1 MASTSAKINV
11 IVDGLKQ
18 VQALERSLSKI
29 TSLTGKI
36 NGVSKTSGNAAA
48 VEKKITSLKEAQRA
62 SMIRTRSIG
71 DQIQKA
77 EEQGLNV
84 AKARR
89 AINRAARADAKGE
102 LLISKQQADA
112 AFRELKA
119 EQEITKEAKRQQQFR
134 SRDVMNKRMGTRS
147 TGRSSGPSALSS
159 GLVSGAFPLLFG
171 QGALGGLAGFGG
183 GFVGTTMGGQMGGF
197 AGGLVATAALQSIL
211 SFRDRITDLGNALNP
226 LTADINKL
234 TESLKLAGTQEAR
247 RIKFIEETQGK
258 QAALAEVTKSMAN
271 IIGQDGVQSLKNFS
285 NNMRSISKSFSSFGL
300 RLQAGFASFF
310 NNILEELRK
319 RFPGTF
325 GQPGTD
331 STRNIT
337 IDQENFNRKINENSN
352 IINARKIIEEELA
365 KKDKLEASNNIRSYG
380 APPPLL
386 NNMARRGSVMFPSQ
400 AEDLIKE
407 ERVGTLLDANIE
419 KINKKIKAQ
428 QDLINKEE
436 ASIENALR
444 ESAIKKL
451 DEETI
456 NNELK
461 TTTDNIG
468 LLKAKIKGKGEE
480 LLIDRQVEKIKKSLL
495 EKGVAESAIVD
506 ADIKKKLQQ
515 EASLQR
521 QLALVEEIRGLLASG
536 VTDAVMG
543 LIEGTKTLSESL
555 SGIARQLASMFL
567 NRAFGSMFDR
577 IFQAEGGYNRAGSF
591 KAFQYGGVVSSPT
604 LGMIGEG
611 GEPEYVIPSSKMDGA
626 MARYSAGARGGA
638 VIPGG
643 SGTSGTVAGSSGNTI
658 VEYTG
663 PVLNFNEDEYVP
675 KSAVP
680 EIINTAAKRGGESG
694 RAQAFSALKNSRS
707 QRATLGL

>member
-1 MASTSAKINV
+1 VASTSAKINV

-36 NGVSKTSGNAAA
+36 NGVGRSNA
-48 VEKKITSLKEAQRA
+48 VEKNTAKLQEAKEA
-62 SMIRTRSIG
+62 SMVRTRSIG

-77 EEQGLNV
+77 ADRGLNV

-89 AINRAARADAKGE
+89 AIDKASLANDQGKLKKAKA
-102 LLISKQQADA
+102 LTDA
-112 AFRELKA
+112 ALTELKA
-119 EQEITKEAKRQQQFR
+119 EQATTKELAEQVKFSKLLSTIRG
-134 SRDVMNKRMGTRS
+134 SRGGGSARPNKFNDRGT
-147 TGRSSGPSALSS
+147 GAALKS
-159 GLVSGAFPLLFG
+159 GLISGAFPLLFG

-183 GFVGTTMGGQMGGF
+183 GFVGTKMGGQMGGF

-271 IIGQDGVQSLKNFS
+271 IIGQDGVQSLKKFS
-285 NNMRSISKSFSSFGL
+285 NNMRSISKSFNSFGL

-331 STRNIT
+331 STRNIK

-352 IINARKIIEEELA
+352 IINARRIIEEELA

-444 ESAIKKL
+444 DSAIKKL
-451 DEETI
+451 DEEII

-461 TTTDNIG
+461 TTTDNID

-521 QLALVEEIRGLLASG
+521 QLALVEEIKGLLASG

-555 SGIARQLASMFL
+555 SGIARQLASLFL
-567 NRAFGSMFDR
+567 NRAF
-577 IFQAEGGYNRAGSF
+577 
-591 KAFQYGGVVSSPT
+591 
-604 LGMIGEG
+604 
-611 GEPEYVIPSSKMDGA
+611 
-626 MARYSAGARGGA
+626 
-638 VIPGG
+638 
-643 SGTSGTVAGSSGNTI
+643 
-658 VEYTG
+658 
-663 PVLNFNEDEYVP
+663 
-675 KSAVP
+675 
-680 EIINTAAKRGGESG
+680 
-694 RAQAFSALKNSRS
+694 
-707 QRATLGL
+707 

>member
-1 MASTSAKINV
+1 M
-11 IVDGLKQ
+11 
-18 VQALERSLSKI
+18 
-29 TSLTGKI
+29 
-36 NGVSKTSGNAAA
+36 
-48 VEKKITSLKEAQRA
+48 
-62 SMIRTRSIG
+62 
-71 DQIQKA
+71 
-77 EEQGLNV
+77 
-84 AKARR
+84 
-89 AINRAARADAKGE
+89 
-102 LLISKQQADA
+102 
-112 AFRELKA
+112 
-119 EQEITKEAKRQQQFR
+119 
-134 SRDVMNKRMGTRS
+134 
-147 TGRSSGPSALSS
+147 
-159 GLVSGAFPLLFG
+159 FG

-183 GFVGTTMGGQMGGF
+183 GFVGTKMGGQMGGF

-319 RFPGTF
+319 KFPGTF
-325 GQPGTD
+325 GKPGTD
-331 STRNIT
+331 STRNIK

-380 APPPLL
+380 SPPPSL

-451 DEETI
+451 DEEI
-456 NNELK
+456 IDNELK
-461 TTTDNIG
+461 TTTDNID

-521 QLALVEEIRGLLASG
+521 QLALTEEIRGLLASG

-555 SGIARQLASMFL
+555 SGIARQLASLFL
-567 NRAFGSMFDR
+567 NKAFSAMFGG
-577 IFQAEGGYNRAGSF
+577 FFGEHGGYLRSGSF

-611 GEPEYVIPSSKMDGA
+611 GEPEYVIPSSKMSGA

-643 SGTSGTVAGSSGNTI
+643 SGASGTVAGSSGSTI

-663 PVLNFNEDEYVP
+663 PVLNFNGDEYVP
-675 KSAVP
+675 KDSVP
-680 EIINTAAKRGGESG
+680 QIINAAAKQGATLGQSRTLNT
-694 RAQAFSALKNSRS
+694 LKNSRS
-707 QRATLGL
+707 SRAKIGI